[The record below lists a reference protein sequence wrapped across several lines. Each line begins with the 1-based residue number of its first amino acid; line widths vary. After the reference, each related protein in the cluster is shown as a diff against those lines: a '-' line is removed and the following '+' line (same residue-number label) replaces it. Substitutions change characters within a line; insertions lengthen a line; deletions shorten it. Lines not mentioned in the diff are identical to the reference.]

1 MFYPL
6 SFTLPTGEVRKWSVF
21 VRTREQAEMRGRQI
35 ADRSGRFGWQFN
47 GIMEAEYES
56 A

>member
-6 SFTLPTGEVRKWSVF
+6 SFTLPTGEVKKWSVF
-21 VRTREQAEMRGRQI
+21 ARTKEQAEMRGRQI
-35 ADRSGRFGWQFN
+35 ADRNGRFGWQFN
-47 GIMEAEYES
+47 GVMEVNRES